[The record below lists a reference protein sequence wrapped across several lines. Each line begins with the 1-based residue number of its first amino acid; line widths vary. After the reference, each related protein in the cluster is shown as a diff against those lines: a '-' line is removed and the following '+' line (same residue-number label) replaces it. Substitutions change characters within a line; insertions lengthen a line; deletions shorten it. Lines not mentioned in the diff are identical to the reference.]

1 MARENLVPISFY
13 LPKELHDK
21 LKIAGANRKQSMLIR
36 NAIQMII
43 DNNSSFNSGY
53 NQGLKD
59 SIEVIASNE
68 DAMTISINNRTIGTT
83 IIDDIKTLE
92 KSNDR

>member
-59 SIEVIASNE
+59 SIEVITSNE
-68 DAMTISINNRTIGTT
+68 DAMTISISNRTIGTT

-92 KSNDR
+92 KSK

>member
-21 LKIAGANRKQSMLIR
+21 LKVAGANRKQSELIR
-36 NAIQMII
+36 NAIKMIV
-43 DNNSSFNSGY
+43 DGNELYVSGY
-53 NQGLKD
+53 NQGLQD
-59 SIEVIASNE
+59 AITMVTSNE
-68 DAMTISINNRTIGTT
+68 NAMTISIHSRTIGTS

-92 KSNDR
+92 KSK

>member
-59 SIEVIASNE
+59 TIEVITSNE
-68 DAMTISINNRTIGTT
+68 DAMTISISNRTIGMT

-92 KSNDR
+92 KSK

>member
-21 LKIAGANRKQSMLIR
+21 LKVAGKNRKQSELIR

-43 DNNSSFNSGY
+43 DGNGPYISGY

-59 SIEVIASNE
+59 AIKEVENHELVMGLSMN
-68 DAMTISINNRTIGTT
+68 DWHIGEQL
-83 IIDDIKTLE
+83 IDYIGRLE
-92 KSNDR
+92 KSK

>member
-59 SIEVIASNE
+59 AAEVVTSNE
-68 DAMTISINNRTIGTT
+68 DAMTISISNRTIGTT

-92 KSNDR
+92 KSK

>member
-53 NQGLKD
+53 NQALKD
-59 SIEVIASNE
+59 SVEIVTSNE
-68 DAMTISINNRTIGTT
+68 SAMTISINNRTIGVS